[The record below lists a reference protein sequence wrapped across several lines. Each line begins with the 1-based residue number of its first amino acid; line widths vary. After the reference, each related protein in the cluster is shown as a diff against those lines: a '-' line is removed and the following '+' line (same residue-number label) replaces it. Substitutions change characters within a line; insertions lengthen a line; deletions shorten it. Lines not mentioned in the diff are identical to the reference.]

1 MIRAFV
7 GFFTTKKIHEHVERL
22 EEEAKGIIKGKWTDP
37 QNLHM
42 TLQFIGYIDENK
54 AVDIIR
60 NIQTITETYKPFSVK
75 YKSLGT
81 FPSPDK
87 PRILWIGVGE
97 GSTKLKA
104 IAKEIQRINK
114 RSGINPDSKPFHP
127 HVTICRIK
135 EADGKKVAK
144 FIRKYKNFSFG
155 EETVERI
162 ALIKSTLTPV
172 NPVYTVIEEFYL
184 RGKKDGNIQ
193 RSRR

>member
-1 MIRAFV
+1 MIRAFI

-22 EEEAKGIIKGKWTDP
+22 EEETKGIIKGKWTDP
-37 QNLHM
+37 QNLHI

-75 YKSLGT
+75 YKSLGA

>member
-1 MIRAFV
+1 M
-7 GFFTTKKIHEHVERL
+7 
-22 EEEAKGIIKGKWTDP
+22 
-37 QNLHM
+37 
-42 TLQFIGYIDENK
+42 
-54 AVDIIR
+54 
-60 NIQTITETYKPFSVK
+60 
-75 YKSLGT
+75 
-81 FPSPDK
+81 
-87 PRILWIGVGE
+87 GE

-144 FIRKYKNFSFG
+144 FIKKYKNFSFG

-184 RGKKDGNIQ
+184 RGKKNGNIQ

>member
-7 GFFTTKKIHEHVERL
+7 GFFTTKKIYEHVEKL
-22 EEEAKGIIKGKWTDP
+22 EEEAKDIIKGKWVDP
-37 QNLHM
+37 QNMHV
-42 TLQFIGYIDENK
+42 TLQFIGYIDESK

-60 NIQTITETYKPFSVK
+60 NIQTITEIYKPFSVK
-75 YKSLGT
+75 YKSLGA

-97 GSTKLKA
+97 GSTKLKT
-104 IAKEIQRINK
+104 IAKEIQKINRK
-114 RSGINPDSKPFHP
+114 SGINPDSKPFHP

-144 FIRKYKNFSFG
+144 FIKKYRNFSFG
-155 EETVERI
+155 EDTVEKI

-172 NPVYTVIEEFYL
+172 NPIYTVIEEFYL
-184 RGKKDGNIQ
+184 RGKKDGNVQ